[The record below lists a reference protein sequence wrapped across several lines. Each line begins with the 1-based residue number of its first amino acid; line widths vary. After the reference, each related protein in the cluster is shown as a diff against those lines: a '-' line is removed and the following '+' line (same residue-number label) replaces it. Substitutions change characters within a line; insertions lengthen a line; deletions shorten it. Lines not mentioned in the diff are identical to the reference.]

1 MNSDDKY
8 PVDLGFLDQ
17 HATLSKKL
25 DQLHQFVVT
34 RFEHIDHISVVTYD
48 PETNL
53 LKSFIATGSGP
64 SPLISY
70 QANLDDAYSLKEILK
85 QGRPRIIDD
94 FMQFSKSKKAH
105 TKRLLDAGYRS
116 SYTIPMFLGGDFY
129 GFVFYDSLRPGVFT
143 DKVITHLDPFARL
156 LALIVIHEIRS
167 IRTLTAATR
176 TTRHIT
182 SHRDFETGAHLER
195 MSRYSR
201 LIAKKLSGKNCLT
214 DEIVEHIFLFAPLH
228 DVGKIAI
235 PDNILLKPAKL
246 TNEEFDLMKTHVNK
260 GLDIIN
266 HMLDA
271 FEFKEMSHIDILRNI
286 VLHHHE
292 FIDGSGYPDGLVA
305 EEIPIEAR
313 IVTVADVFDALTSPR
328 PYKSAW
334 SNSKTFAEIEHM
346 ASNKLDSDC
355 AHALIDSQEE
365 VELIQSQFQE
375 SRYG

>member
-1 MNSDDKY
+1 MNSDDNL

-17 HATLSKKL
+17 NATLSEKL
-25 DQLHQFVVT
+25 DKLHQLVAG
-34 RFEHIDHISVVTYD
+34 RFEFIDHISVVTYD

-53 LKSFIATGSGP
+53 LKSFITTGTGP
-64 SPLISY
+64 SPLTSY
-70 QANLDDAYSLKEILK
+70 QANLDDAYSLKNILK
-85 QGRPRIIDD
+85 QGRPRIINDL
-94 FMQFSKSKKAH
+94 MQFSDSKKAH

-116 SYTIPMFLGGDFY
+116 SFTIPMFLGGDFY
-129 GFVFYDSLRPGVFT
+129 GFVFYDSLTPAVFT
-143 DKVITHLDPFARL
+143 EKVITHLDPFARL
-156 LALIVIHEIRS
+156 LALIVIHEIRA

-201 LIAKKLSGKNCLT
+201 LIAKKLSSKNGYT
-214 DEIVEHIFLFAPLH
+214 DEVVEHIFLFAPLH

-235 PDNILLKPAKL
+235 PDNILLKPGKL
-246 TNEEFDLMKTHVNK
+246 TTEEFDLMKTHVKK
-260 GLDIIN
+260 GLNIIN

-271 FEFKEMSHIDILRNI
+271 FEFREMSHIDILRNI

-305 EEIPIEAR
+305 EEIPFEAR
-313 IVTVADVFDALTSPR
+313 IVAVADVFDALSSPR

-334 SNSKTFAEIEHM
+334 SNRKTFAEIEHM
-346 ASNKLDSDC
+346 ASSKLDPDC
-355 AHALIDSQEE
+355 AQVLMDSREE
-365 VELIQSQFQE
+365 VEQIQSQFQE
-375 SRYG
+375 SHYG